1 MGTGEV
7 GRCAAKAGKQEET
20 TSWLPGLL
28 LPDRSFLC
36 AGPGGTQGGIK
47 PGSGLM
53 ALMVQGGMR
62 ALSGA
67 GAVQCDAG
75 YPSPRPGPVLGS
87 RGVGAPSPF
96 SPARDPGSPLPPER
110 GSQSATRQDEE
121 ENGCQ
126 VGSRHWPLRQRSGK
140 GSPAPV
146 YAGP

>member
-1 MGTGEV
+1 MQQKQA
-7 GRCAAKAGKQEET
+7 GRRR
-20 TSWLPGLL
+20 P
-28 LPDRSFLC
+28 P
-36 AGPGGTQGGIK
+36 
-47 PGSGLM
+47 PGSQASSCPTDPSCVLGLGERREESSL
-53 ALMVQGGMR
+53 ALVSWRSRSRWGMR

-126 VGSRHWPLRQRSGK
+126 VGSRHWPLRQQSGK